1 MQPFTLFAPEAASLG
16 KSARTRA
23 QLMDAAVAVFARHG
37 IEAASVNEIA
47 RAAGVANGTFY
58 VHFSDKDEMASVV
71 SLALAAEIARQL
83 DEDMRDV
90 DCAIQRVV
98 CATRRFLQIASEQP
112 PLGWA
117 FLKACQASPDLR
129 HQVGAYMRQD
139 IARGGRQ
146 GVFTEPVDDFLID
159 CVGGLVLSALLSC
172 LSGTAAADAGPRTAE
187 MQLRL
192 LGVEREAAKAASR
205 QALDPLIG

>member
-1 MQPFTLFAPEAASLG
+1 M
-16 KSARTRA
+16 
-23 QLMDAAVAVFARHG
+23 
-37 IEAASVNEIA
+37 NEIA
-47 RAAGVANGTFY
+47 RAVGVANGTFY
-58 VHFSDKDEMASVV
+58 VHFRDKDEMASVV
-71 SLALAAEIARQL
+71 SLALATEIARQL

-98 CATRRFLQIASEQP
+98 CETRRFLQIAREQP

-117 FLKACQASPDLR
+117 FLKACQALPDLR
-129 HQVGAYMRQD
+129 HQVGVYMRQD
-139 IARGGRQ
+139 IARGVRQ

-192 LGVEREAAKAASR
+192 LGVDRQAAKAASR
-205 QALDPLIG
+205 RALNPLIG

>member
-1 MQPFTLFAPEAASLG
+1 
-16 KSARTRA
+16 
-23 QLMDAAVAVFARHG
+23 MDAAVAVFARHG

-58 VHFSDKDEMASVV
+58 VHFRDKDEMASVV

-98 CATRRFLQIASEQP
+98 SATRRFLQIASEQP

-117 FLKACQASPDLR
+117 FLKACQALPDLR
-129 HQVGAYMRQD
+129 HQVGVYMRQD
-139 IARGGRQ
+139 IARGVRQ
-146 GVFTEPVDDFLID
+146 GVFTEPVDDFLVD

-192 LGVEREAAKAASR
+192 LGVDRGAAKAASR

>member
-58 VHFSDKDEMASVV
+58 VHFRDKDEMASVV

-98 CATRRFLQIASEQP
+98 SATRRFLQIASEQP

-117 FLKACQASPDLR
+117 FLKACQALPDLR
-129 HQVGAYMRQD
+129 HQVGVYMRQD

>member
-1 MQPFTLFAPEAASLG
+1 MQPFTMFAPEAASLG

-23 QLMDAAVAVFARHG
+23 QLMDAAIAVFARNG

-58 VHFSDKDEMASVV
+58 VHFRDKDEMASVV

-98 CATRRFLQIASEQP
+98 CATRRFLQIANEQP

-117 FLKACQASPDLR
+117 FLKACQALPDLR
-129 HQVGAYMRQD
+129 HQVGVYMRQD
-139 IARGGRQ
+139 IARGVRQ

-172 LSGTAAADAGPRTAE
+172 LSGTAAADAGARTAE

-192 LGVEREAAKAASR
+192 LGVDREAAKAASR
-205 QALDPLIG
+205 QALDVLTG

>member
-23 QLMDAAVAVFARHG
+23 QLMDAGIAVFARNG

-58 VHFSDKDEMASVV
+58 VHFRDKDDMASVV
-71 SLALAAEIARQL
+71 SLAMATEIARQL

-117 FLKACQASPDLR
+117 FLKACQALPDLR
-129 HQVGAYMRQD
+129 HQVGVYMRQD
-139 IARGGRQ
+139 IARGVRQ
-146 GVFTEPVDDFLID
+146 GVFIEPVDDFLID

-172 LSGTAAADAGPRTAE
+172 LSGTAAADAGARTAE

-192 LGVEREAAKAASR
+192 LGVERQAAKAAAR
-205 QALDPLIG
+205 QALDPLTG

>member
-1 MQPFTLFAPEAASLG
+1 LQPFTLFAPEAASLG

-23 QLMDAAVAVFARHG
+23 QLMDAAIAVFARHG

-58 VHFSDKDEMASVV
+58 VHFRDKDEMASVV
-71 SLALAAEIARQL
+71 SIALAAEIARQL

-90 DCAIQRVV
+90 DSAIQRVV
-98 CATRRFLQIASEQP
+98 CATCRFLQITSEQP

-117 FLKACQASPDLR
+117 FLKACQAFPDFR
-129 HQVGAYMRQD
+129 RQVGVYMRQD
-139 IARGGRQ
+139 IARGVRQ

-159 CVGGLVLSALLSC
+159 CVGGLVLSALLSS

-192 LGVEREAAKAASR
+192 LGVDREAAKAASR
-205 QALDPLIG
+205 QALDPLTG